1 MNTKTVILKKNP
13 SKIYRPHSSNKY
25 NTQYLTDPPYAKIN
39 KSSKGKLQDIDLG
52 TDISHLYRKSKE
64 KKLLKEKEIKEK
76 ARLKIAEYQNK
87 HKNSRNVKTK
97 KIDSTPKKIDL
108 TPKKIDLTAKKIN
121 PRAKKQTN
129 ISSKNIINSKKFH
142 HQKKQVTFKKQAK
155 SVTNHRFKKHNVKKN
170 HRLAT
175 KSCNKISSNQKII
188 YIDKYYKPKLMP
200 KSEKKKFKTV
210 NVRTNIDTYKT
221 IDKFLYLDLFYKSI
235 QQNNYYT
242 KFPRFIDK
250 YINSIIAH
258 NFNINYI
265 KI

>member
-170 HRLAT
+170 HR
-175 KSCNKISSNQKII
+175 
-188 YIDKYYKPKLMP
+188 
-200 KSEKKKFKTV
+200 
-210 NVRTNIDTYKT
+210 
-221 IDKFLYLDLFYKSI
+221 
-235 QQNNYYT
+235 
-242 KFPRFIDK
+242 
-250 YINSIIAH
+250 
-258 NFNINYI
+258 
-265 KI
+265 

>member
-1 MNTKTVILKKNP
+1 
-13 SKIYRPHSSNKY
+13 
-25 NTQYLTDPPYAKIN
+25 
-39 KSSKGKLQDIDLG
+39 
-52 TDISHLYRKSKE
+52 
-64 KKLLKEKEIKEK
+64 
-76 ARLKIAEYQNK
+76 
-87 HKNSRNVKTK
+87 
-97 KIDSTPKKIDL
+97 
-108 TPKKIDLTAKKIN
+108 
-121 PRAKKQTN
+121 
-129 ISSKNIINSKKFH
+129 
-142 HQKKQVTFKKQAK
+142 
-155 SVTNHRFKKHNVKKN
+155 
-170 HRLAT
+170 
-175 KSCNKISSNQKII
+175 
-188 YIDKYYKPKLMP
+188 MP